1 MKTLYNFSQII
12 LIMIIM
18 AGCSDAI
25 GIDDPILSA
34 ETSMASFEQS
44 QTRSLKVE
52 DLTFEEVKRY
62 LDQHGYD
69 TATLTEYEDYYL
81 IDSDMGFSKERL
93 AEGMGQ
99 PATRMA
105 YTKILDQKYHRLN
118 LNLNYSAN
126 EGLKAFEEA
135 LYEWNNIPDCSIDFS
150 SSIENN
156 KPSRPQIYVD
166 ITEDPLISGPSQLK
180 GLIYTEMPL
189 DGKSGG
195 RVLINSNHESWKNI
209 AYTQKIYLI
218 MHALGHLVGCSHY
231 DFNSKDYP
239 GTQHD
244 PNTFMQNETGL
255 KDNNWLWQ
263 GFTAKDIQA
272 LKIMYPLAPATYS
285 VTCQPEITGSD
296 KTKMV
301 VGSEYTLTATYDYD
315 WVFNPTYTY
324 EVIRGKE
331 FVTTSVKDNKLKL
344 KFTKGGSCKI
354 WITAN
359 DALGE
364 KDPDGNAYTFDAEYH
379 AYPDKPTFTYPS
391 SIRMGEFCTFKM
403 ALDNP
408 EYKNIT
414 YTYSVKEVLFDNNT
428 ARSATIEQDGKG
440 TARIRFND
448 YGKYY
453 VTAKAV
459 YGGKSAEFKFLYTH
473 LYRPEPEISPMLVEP
488 GPNFGSAGIP
498 EFTTEPTGENLIGI
512 YRMRI
517 RFDKA
522 ALMPHRIVCQVT
534 GDRRQQFW
542 QSPGRVDYRIIDYC
556 TEQRQVI
563 LTEAD
568 SAYVDLSDERSYF
581 HPDSVNYK
589 EHRTVIYPYATAK
602 YTEEDW
608 CGLVNTT
615 YSNAE

>member
-1 MKTLYNFSQII
+1 MKTFLRLYFFLSASI
-12 LIMIIM
+12 LFT
-18 AGCSDAI
+18 GCSESS
-25 GIDDPILSA
+25 GIIDQTIPSKILLENSDQ
-34 ETSMASFEQS
+34 TK
-44 QTRSLKVE
+44 TRSLKVE

-62 LDQHGYD
+62 LDQCGYN
-69 TATLTEYEDYYL
+69 TTNLTEYEDYYL
-81 IDSDMGFSKERL
+81 IDSDMGFYKERL
-93 AEGMGQ
+93 AEEIAQ
-99 PATRMA
+99 TAPRMVF
-105 YTKILDQKYHRLN
+105 TSLLN
-118 LNLNYSAN
+118 KEHYRININFTPYEFTDSQIFNDAIN
-126 EGLKAFEEA
+126 
-135 LYEWNNIPDCSIDFS
+135 EWNNINNCCLNFTSSNFNNGNPKRWQVDLTIQPDPYGPGAYPNMIFVEAPTKGIPGTKIIINTNSKLWKKID
-150 SSIENN
+150 
-156 KPSRPQIYVD
+156 
-166 ITEDPLISGPSQLK
+166 
-180 GLIYTEMPL
+180 
-189 DGKSGG
+189 
-195 RVLINSNHESWKNI
+195 
-209 AYTQKIYLI
+209 ATQRKYAI
-218 MHALGHLVGCSHY
+218 MHAIGHLVGLGHY
-231 DFNSKDYP
+231 DFFGNHYQN
-239 GTQHD
+239 TVAD
-244 PNTFMQNETGL
+244 PSTIMQDERGLNQNNTM
-255 KDNNWLWQ
+255 WQ
-263 GFTAKDIQA
+263 GFTGHDINA
-272 LKIMYPLAPATYS
+272 LVEMYHLEPATHKI
-285 VTCQPEITGSD
+285 TCQPEITGSD

-301 VGSEYTLTATYDYD
+301 IGTEYTLTASYDYD

-331 FVTTSVKDNKLKL
+331 FVTTSVKDNSLKL

-354 WITAN
+354 RITAN

-459 YGGKSAEFKFLYTH
+459 YGGKSAEFTFLYTH
-473 LYRPEPEISPMLVEP
+473 LYRPEPEIFPMLVEP